1 MENKQILRD
10 TKTLLGI
17 DDYSK
22 DEILSIIVDDCVNA
36 VLAYCR
42 IDVLPNQLTGL
53 VAQISAKKYRTE
65 YLSGEA
71 GVVSSVTEGDRR
83 IDFSVPEQNGI
94 TEDYA
99 ERLKPFMNIK
109 GKVPS
114 EVIK

>member
-22 DEILSIIVDDCVNA
+22 DDILSLIVDDCVNA

-42 IDVLPNQLTGL
+42 IEVLPNQLKGF
-53 VAQISAKKYRTE
+53 VAQMAAKKYKVE
-65 YLSGEA
+65 YSSEEA

-94 TEDYA
+94 TGDYA
-99 ERLKPFMNIK
+99 ERLKPFINTK

-114 EVIK
+114 EVGA